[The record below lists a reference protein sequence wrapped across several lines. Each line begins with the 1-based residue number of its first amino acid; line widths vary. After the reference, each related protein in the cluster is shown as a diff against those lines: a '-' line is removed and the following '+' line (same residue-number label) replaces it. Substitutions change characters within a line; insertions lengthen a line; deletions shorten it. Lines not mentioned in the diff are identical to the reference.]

1 MELAVRIQKRREAL
15 KRIQLA
21 VQHRTAQHR
30 HQERMSRLRRQRE
43 RMSQLIIL

>member
-1 MELAVRIQKRREAL
+1 MELAVRIQKHREVR

-21 VQHRTAQHR
+21 VQHQIAQHK
-30 HQERMSRLRRQRE
+30 HQGRMSRLRRQRE